1 MRTEMGQA
9 SGIVIRRD
17 SGLPIYRQLV
27 DQLRFLIG
35 AGRFRTGEMLPT
47 MRELSG
53 ELGLNLNTVNRAY
66 RQLQR
71 DGLIRSTPGK
81 GASVVGGAAEGAPVV
96 ASTSVDAI
104 LAAAVERA
112 LAAGLTPRAIADR
125 MDAILAGFEA
135 RVPPPPRI
143 VVSAGRA
150 WRSRRLAAGLHRA
163 IEREVLAIED
173 EAPDAEPPDVVVLAR
188 YGGWCP
194 DRAGLPSGASVV
206 EVPVIPEREAVRLLV
221 GLEPGGRVVIVAEDD
236 GVARW
241 LADAASAYA
250 APAAT
255 RYETGASL
263 PADGEVAVVEAGAPA
278 VEALEAARS
287 GSVIVVA
294 AAFPATIVADVE
306 RALGR

>member
-1 MRTEMGQA
+1 MQMETGRA

-35 AGRFRTGEMLPT
+35 AGRYRTGEMLPT
-47 MRELSG
+47 MRELAA

-81 GASVVGGAAEGAPVV
+81 GASVVGGAAEGAPIV
-96 ASTSVDAI
+96 AATSVDAI
-104 LAAAVERA
+104 LSAAVERA
-112 LAAGLTPRAIADR
+112 LAAGLSARAIADR
-125 MDAILAGFEA
+125 MDEILAGFDA

-143 VVSAGRA
+143 VVAAGRA
-150 WRSRRLAAGLHRA
+150 WRSRHLAAGLGRA
-163 IEREVLAIED
+163 IEREVLALED
-173 EAPDAEPPDVVVLAR
+173 ELPEAEPPDVVVLAR

-194 DRAGLPSGASVV
+194 DRAGLPATASVV
-206 EVPVIPEREAVRLLV
+206 EVPVIPEREAVRRLV
-221 GLEPGGRVVIVAEDD
+221 GLEPGGRVVVFAEDD

-241 LADAASAYA
+241 LASAVSAYA

-255 RYETGASL
+255 RYEAGIGV
-263 PADGEVAVVEAGAPA
+263 PAPGETAIVEAGAPA
-278 VEALEAARS
+278 AEALEADA
-287 GSVIVVA
+287 SVIVVA
-294 AAFPATIVADVE
+294 PAFPATITADVD